1 MGTSAGGITIGRA
14 ITERPDLFSAAI
26 IDVGVSNA
34 QRFEFT
40 PNGPPNEVELGTV
53 KNQWGFEDLYSMDAY
68 LHVRD
73 GEHYPAILLT
83 AGWNDPRVA
92 PWQPGKM
99 TARLQ
104 AATASGKPVLLRVD
118 YAGGHG
124 FGSTKEQ
131 VEDRYADIWSFL
143 FWQFGETGF
152 QP

>member
-1 MGTSAGGITIGRA
+1 
-14 ITERPDLFSAAI
+14 
-26 IDVGVSNA
+26 
-34 QRFEFT
+34 
-40 PNGPPNEVELGTV
+40 
-53 KNQWGFEDLYSMDAY
+53 
-68 LHVRD
+68 
-73 GEHYPAILLT
+73 
-83 AGWNDPRVA
+83 
-92 PWQPGKM
+92 M